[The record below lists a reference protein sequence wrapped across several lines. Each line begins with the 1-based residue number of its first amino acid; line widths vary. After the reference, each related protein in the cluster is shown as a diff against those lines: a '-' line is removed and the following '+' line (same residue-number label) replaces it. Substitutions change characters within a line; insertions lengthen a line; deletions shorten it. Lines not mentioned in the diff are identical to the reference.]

1 MMNDVPSILLDYQ
14 IRWMMDKSQ
23 IRLWE
28 KSRRIG
34 ASWVCAA
41 EAVIEA
47 AKAQGGYDTTY
58 TSYNKENTREFIDD
72 CASWVNVI
80 RGAAAEMEEHRELDQ
95 KTGEEILTYMIR
107 FPSGN
112 KILTVSSKP
121 DNLRNR
127 KGRIIIDEAAFGPDL
142 FMAIKAGLGIKM
154 WGGRM
159 DILSTHNGVDS
170 PFNKYIQNIKEGRAR
185 GSIYRTTIDDAIAD
199 GLYKRICLVRG
210 IKWDP
215 DEEQAWLDDLI
226 MSWGEFA
233 DEELRCIPRRSGGT
247 YLSRMIIEDCM
258 INVPVLRFDA
268 PDGFAGRTD
277 EQRQKYMT
285 DWLKRFVAP
294 VLARLPKNLEHCFG
308 EDFGRTADITAIVPC
323 TVTQDLKRRV
333 PFILELRNTPFREQ
347 ELALFFV
354 VDRLPRFSYGAL
366 DAVGNG
372 QYLAERAWQRY
383 GGSMIEQVHI
393 TSQWYAENLPPLK
406 AAFEDDQI
414 EVPRDADVLN
424 DLLSF
429 RVIQG
434 IPKLPDIRK
443 PSVAAGVRSRAPT
456 RHGDAAIGIT
466 LAHYS
471 TRQPKAACEGYNTA
485 ESRTPSPT
493 AKGWGGF
500 RSSKGGIL

>member
-1 MMNDVPSILLDYQ
+1 
-14 IRWMMDKSQ
+14 MMDKSQ
-23 IRLWE
+23 VRLWE

-41 EAVIEA
+41 EAVIDA
-47 AKAQGGYDTTY
+47 AKAHGGMDTTY
-58 TSYNKENTREFIDD
+58 TSFNRENTREFIAD
-72 CASWVNVI
+72 CATWVEVVK
-80 RGAAAEMEEHRELDQ
+80 ATSSEMEEHHTIDE

-107 FPSGN
+107 FASGH
-112 KILTVSSKP
+112 KVSAVSSKP
-121 DNLRNR
+121 ANLRNR
-127 KGRIIIDEAAFGPDL
+127 KGRIIVDEAAFGPDL
-142 FMAIKAGLGIKM
+142 DEALKAAMGILM
-154 WGGRM
+154 WGGRV

-170 PFNKYIQNIKEGRAR
+170 PFNKYIQEVREGRR
-185 GSIYRTTIDDAIAD
+185 NGSLHRTTIDDAVSD
-199 GLYKRICLVRG
+199 GLYRRICLVRG
-210 IKWDP
+210 LEWTRE
-215 DEEQAWLDDLI
+215 DERIWLEELVN
-226 MSWGEFA
+226 SWGDGA
-233 DEELRCIPRRSGGT
+233 DEELRCVPRRSGGT
-247 YLSRMIIEDCM
+247 YLSRLLIEDCM

-268 PDGFAGRTD
+268 PEGFASRTD

-294 VLARLPKNLEHCFG
+294 VLAKLPKNLEHCFG

-323 TVTQDLKRRV
+323 TVMQDLKRRV

-383 GGSMIEQVHI
+383 GASMIEQVHI

-443 PSVAAGVRSRAPT
+443 PSVAAGIRSKAPT
-456 RHGDAAIGIT
+456 RHGDAAIGIV
-466 LAHYS
+466 LGHYS

-485 ESRTPSPT
+485 EARTPSPT